1 MLSVQLFFFLGVIFL
16 LAGTSAPETP
26 GLSASSSLAF
36 GALICL
42 VHLLASWRAFASAHS
57 PGAWFRAERQAFAL
71 AFASF
76 VALLYGLDLKYWL
89 QPLTFFDKTEGLA
102 DLAGLAL
109 FFALLSLSWLAG
121 RSRFQVF
128 FGGALIDEIIRIS
141 GESHEEKYLLNVI
154 AMLTRSEE
162 RRVGKEC
169 RSRWSPYH

>member
-109 FFALLSLSWLAG
+109 FSPFPGWPEGHAFRSFSAELSARLPLSG
-121 RSRFQVF
+121 SRP
-128 FGGALIDEIIRIS
+128 
-141 GESHEEKYLLNVI
+141 
-154 AMLTRSEE
+154 
-162 RRVGKEC
+162 GKIC
-169 RSRWSPYH
+169 RWFCPGF